1 MDFVLC
7 CCLLWVPAPWTC
19 LLFSLGGV
27 GEGVVGRWVYAVGLA
42 WIGHCFAAQPGYL
55 LRVLWTFWLFSADGR
70 SKNFHVHTVHVR
82 LSGNSRFAAKHHD
95 V

>member
-1 MDFVLC
+1 M
-7 CCLLWVPAPWTC
+7 LLLAVGACPLDLLAVQPWW
-19 LLFSLGGV
+19 